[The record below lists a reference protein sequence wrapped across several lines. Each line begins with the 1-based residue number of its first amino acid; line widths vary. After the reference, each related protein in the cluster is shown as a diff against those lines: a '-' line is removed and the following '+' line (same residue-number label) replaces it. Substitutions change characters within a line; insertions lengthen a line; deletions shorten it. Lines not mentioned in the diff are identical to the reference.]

1 MKCLVNIKEFAKR
14 EVKMM
19 GGHRLCAGCPA
30 PTIAKL
36 AMMCSDKEVVVSNAT
51 GCLEV
56 SSTIYPYSAWNTPWI
71 HTAFENA
78 AANIAGVESAFKILK
93 RKGLVNKDYRFMA
106 IAGDGGTYDIGLQS
120 LSGAIERGHKFVFVC
135 YDNEAYM
142 NTGIQRS
149 SATPLYA
156 NTTTDPVGDKRK
168 AKQEL
173 RKNFTEI
180 MVAHNMKYIAQT
192 SLANLNDFIEKMTK
206 AFKATDETAAFVNVF
221 SPCIPGWGIH
231 DDDAVS
237 LSKVAVD
244 TCFWP
249 LYEVEDGVYKLNYNP
264 EASGGKKPIIEF
276 LKLQSRF
283 RHTLQ
288 PGNEHLIEEFQKDV
302 DDRWNNLK
310 KKCGVN

>member
-1 MKCLVNIKEFAKR
+1 MTDIKKFAQR
-14 EVKMM
+14 EVKLM

-56 SSTIYPYSAWNTPWI
+56 STTIYPYSAWKTPWI

-78 AANIAGVESAFKILK
+78 AANIAGVEVAYNVLK
-93 RKGLVNKDYRFMA
+93 RKGRLDKEYRFMA

-120 LSGAIERGHKFVFVC
+120 LSGAIERGHKFVFIC

-142 NTGIQRS
+142 NTGVQRS

-156 NTTTDPVGDKRK
+156 NTTTDPIGSARQG
-168 AKQEL
+168 KQEL

-192 SLANLNDFIEKMTK
+192 ALSNLNDFIPKMEK
-206 AFKATDETAAFVNVF
+206 AFKATDYTAAFVNVF

-231 DDDAVS
+231 DDDAIR
-237 LSKVAVD
+237 LSKIAVD

-264 EASGGKKPIIEF
+264 EESGKKLPITEF
-276 LKLQSRF
+276 LKVQTRF
-283 RHTLQ
+283 KHFFQ
-288 PGNEHLIEEFQKDV
+288 PGNEHLIEQFQKDV
-302 DDRWNNLK
+302 DTRWAQLK
-310 KKCGVN
+310 KRCGVK

>member
-1 MKCLVNIKEFAKR
+1 MVDIKKFAQR
-14 EVKMM
+14 EVKLM

-56 SSTIYPYSAWNTPWI
+56 STTIYPYSAWKTPWI
-71 HTAFENA
+71 HTAFENT
-78 AANIAGVESAFKILK
+78 AANIAGVEVAYHALK
-93 RKGLVNKDYRFMA
+93 KKGLVEKDFRFMA

-120 LSGAIERGHKFVFVC
+120 LSGAIERGHKFVFIC

-142 NTGIQRS
+142 NTGVQRS

-156 NTTTDPVGDKRK
+156 NTTTDPIGSVRK
-168 AKQEL
+168 GKQEL
-173 RKNFTEI
+173 RKNFTEV

-192 SLANLNDFIEKMTK
+192 ALSNLNDFIPKMEK
-206 AFKATDETAAFVNVF
+206 AFKATDYTAAFVNVF

-231 DDDAVS
+231 DDDAIK
-237 LSKVAVD
+237 LSKLAVD

-249 LYEVEDGVYKLNYNP
+249 LYEVEDGVYKLSYNP
-264 EASGGKKPIIEF
+264 EESGKKLPITEF
-276 LKLQSRF
+276 LKIQTRF
-283 RHTLQ
+283 KHFFE
-288 PGNEHLIEEFQKDV
+288 PGNEHLIEQFQKDV
-302 DDRWNNLK
+302 DTRWEQLK
-310 KKCGVN
+310 KRCGVK

>member
-1 MKCLVNIKEFAKR
+1 MVSIKEFAKR
-14 EVKMM
+14 EVKLM

-30 PTIAKL
+30 PTIAKI
-36 AMMCSDKEVVVSNAT
+36 AMMCSDKEVIVSNAT

-56 SSTIYPYSAWNTPWI
+56 STTIYPYSAWNTPWI

-78 AANIAGVESAFKILK
+78 AANIAGVEAAQKVLK
-93 RKGLVNKDYRFMA
+93 RKNLITKDFRYMA

-120 LSGAIERGHKFVFVC
+120 LSGAIERGHKFVFIC

-149 SATPLYA
+149 SATPLFA
-156 NTTTDPVGDKRK
+156 NTTTDPVGDVRK

-180 MVAHNMKYIAQT
+180 MVAHNMKYVAQT
-192 SLANLNDFIEKMTK
+192 SLSNLQDMITKLEK
-206 AFKATDETAAFVNVF
+206 AFKATDYTAAFVNVF

-237 LSKVAVD
+237 LSKIAVD

-264 EASGGKKPIIEF
+264 EESGNKKPIIEF

-283 RHTLQ
+283 KHILK
-288 PGNEHLIEEFQKDV
+288 PGNEHLIEAFQKDV
-302 DDRWNNLK
+302 DDRWAKLK

>member
-1 MKCLVNIKEFAKR
+1 MVNLKEFAKR

-71 HTAFENA
+71 HTAFENT
-78 AANIAGVESAFKILK
+78 AANIAGVETAHKILK
-93 RKGLVNKDYRFMA
+93 RKGLVTKDFRYMA

-149 SATPLYA
+149 SATPLFA
-156 NTTTDPVGDKRK
+156 NTTTDPVGDMRK

-180 MVAHNMKYIAQT
+180 MIAHNMKYVAQT
-192 SLANLNDFIEKMTK
+192 SLSNLNDFTMKMEK
-206 AFKATDETAAFVNVF
+206 AFKATDYTAAFVNVF

-231 DDDAVS
+231 DDDAIT
-237 LSKVAVD
+237 LSKIAVD

-249 LYEVEDGVYKLNYNP
+249 LYEVEDGVYKLSYNP
-264 EASGGKKPIIEF
+264 ETTGQKKPIIEF
-276 LKLQSRF
+276 LKIQARF
-283 RHTLQ
+283 KHLLK
-288 PGNEHLIEEFQKDV
+288 PGNEQLVEQFQKDV
-302 DDRWNNLK
+302 DDRWEKLK
-310 KKCGVN
+310 KKCGAN